1 MQMDEIEHEQAFHL
15 PISLLAVWVEVKGA
29 YNIAK
34 TASITAMAKLFKD
47 NRC

>member
-15 PISLLAVWVEVKGA
+15 PISLLAVVEVRGA